1 MGIILAIVLFSII
14 VTVHELGHF
23 LLAKKNG
30 IRVGEFSIGMGPSL
44 LSKKIGETVYAIKLF
59 PIGGSCVMGEDEVD
73 DLSEGSF
80 NSKSV
85 WARISVIAAGPI
97 FNFILAFI
105 LSAIIIAWVGYD
117 PAVVP
122 EITAGGAAQD
132 AGMQAGDVIKKMN
145 NKHINLYREVLM
157 YNEFHQGE
165 TIDLVYERDGVKH
178 EVTLEPRQNEEGR
191 YLYGFSGRNA
201 YEKATVLK
209 TLEYGAYEV
218 KYWICTTLSSLKMLI
233 TGQIGMDQLSGPVG
247 IVDVVDSSY
256 QASKPQGI
264 AVTIGNLMNIAI
276 LLTANL
282 GVMNL
287 VPFPALDGGRL
298 VFLVIEAIRGKRI
311 APEKEGMVHFTGLL
325 LLFGLMIYVMFQDI
339 GRLIH

>member
-1 MGIILAIVLFSII
+1 MGIILAILIFSII
-14 VTVHELGHF
+14 VTIHELGHF

-30 IRVGEFSIGMGPSL
+30 IRVSEFSIGMGPSL
-44 LSKKIGETVYAIKLF
+44 ISKKVGETVYAIKLF
-59 PIGGSCVMGEDEVD
+59 PIGGSCMMGEDEVD
-73 DLSEGSF
+73 DLTDGSF

-97 FNFILAFI
+97 FNFILAFL
-105 LSAIIIAWVGYD
+105 LSTIIVAWVGYD

-122 EITAGGAAQD
+122 EITEGGAAQE
-132 AGMQAGDVIKKMN
+132 AGIQTGDVIKKMN
-145 NKHINLYREVLM
+145 QKHINLYREVLM

-165 TIDLVYERDGVKH
+165 TVDFVLERDGVGY
-178 EVTLEPRQNEEGR
+178 EVTIEPRQNENGR
-191 YLYGFSGRNA
+191 YLYGFTGRNA
-201 YEKATVLK
+201 YEKASVLK
-209 TLEYGAYEV
+209 ALEYGAYEV

-256 QASKPQGI
+256 QANKTRGI
-264 AVTIGNLMNIAI
+264 GVTVGSLMNIAI

-287 VPFPALDGGRL
+287 IPFPALDGGRL
-298 VFLVIEAIRGKRI
+298 IFLVLEAIRGKRI

-339 GRLIH
+339 GRIIQ